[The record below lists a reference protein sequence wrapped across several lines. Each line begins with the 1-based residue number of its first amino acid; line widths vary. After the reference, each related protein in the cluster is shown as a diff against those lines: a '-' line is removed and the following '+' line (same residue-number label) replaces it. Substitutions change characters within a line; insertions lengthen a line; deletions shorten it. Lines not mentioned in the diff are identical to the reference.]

1 MKEAGFKVIF
11 LPPKLS
17 NASFSLS
24 FFYWHDVIPLSTIQI
39 TEVLSHQGKARTAG
53 GQSEGSKVWGTC

>member
-1 MKEAGFKVIF
+1 MKEAGFKVNF

-39 TEVLSHQGKARTAG
+39 TEALSHQGKARTAG
-53 GQSEGSKVWGTC
+53 GQSEGSEVWGTC